1 MRPIFL
7 ERAGEPKQYEAKEE
21 PDWLVP
27 NLIPTQGMVVLAS
40 APKVGK
46 TVFAT
51 ALARALCRGESF
63 LGHQL
68 QAAPVVWCAHEE
80 SPRERVPLHAGLTPE
95 DPFYIGYRRGIPR
108 LDDPD
113 CFLNQPKYEPDK
125 DRTHYVY
132 VEAMKL
138 GAKLVVID
146 CLQAAVERT
155 NLADNQ
161 SARHIMAKISQWSYY
176 FGCATLVLHHLTKSA
191 HRGYY
196 PERFADSAQILATSS
211 THLFFE
217 RIGTGENPRRYAIH
231 GQGRHPAPP
240 ARVEVESRGFFDWR
254 LADESTAERPQTI
267 TEQIMNFLKE
277 GPATATEI
285 SEALGLKYESVRVT
299 LSVLS
304 RKGKTMPLTSTSQS
318 RPYALVEEEFEP
330 KMGCN

>member
-1 MRPIFL
+1 MPCVL
-7 ERAGEPKQYEAKEE
+7 SRAGEPNPYQESQ
-21 PDWLVP
+21 PNWLVP
-27 NLIPTQGMVVLAS
+27 NLIPTEGMVVLAS

-68 QAAPVVWCAHEE
+68 TAAPVVWCAHEE
-80 SPRERVPLHAGLTPE
+80 SPRERMALHEGLTPE
-95 DPFYIGYRRGIPR
+95 DPFYVGYKRGIPA
-108 LDDPD
+108 LDHYD
-113 CFLNQPKYEPDK
+113 CFLVPPKNDPDLVPQ
-125 DRTHYVY
+125 HYVY
-132 VEAMKL
+132 HEAMRL
-138 GAKLVVID
+138 GAKLIVID
-146 CLQAAVERT
+146 CLHAAVERT

-161 SARHIMAKISQWSYY
+161 SARHIMAKISQWGYM
-176 FGCATLVLHHLTKSA
+176 FGCATLILHHLTKSA

-254 LADESTAERPQTI
+254 LADETTTERPQTI

-285 SEALGLKYESVRVT
+285 SEALGLKLESVRVN

-304 RKGKTMPLTSTSQS
+304 RKGKTMPLSTNAQS
-318 RPYALVEEEFEP
+318 NPYVLLEDPA
-330 KMGCN
+330 